1 MMATLGTFVAGQVLT
16 AAELNAIGTATA
28 FTPTWTNLTV
38 GDATVTGNY
47 WRINEL
53 VFWKVELI
61 WGTTTSASGN
71 VAIEYPVAGG
81 LTYANAVGGSV
92 YFEDASGGDFYGALY
107 RFTSGR
113 ATVVALNVAGTYASP
128 TAMTGTV
135 PFTWTSTDRLLI
147 EDWYTL

>member
-1 MMATLGTFVAGQVLT
+1 MATLGTFTAGQVLT

-38 GDATVTGNY
+38 GDGTVTANY
-47 WRINEL
+47 WQINEL

-71 VAIEYPVAGG
+71 VEIDYPVAGG
-81 LTYANAVGGSV
+81 STFSNAVGGSV
-92 YFEDASGGDFYGALY
+92 QFDDNNSTDFFGVLY
-107 RFTSGR
+107 RNNTAR
-113 ATVVALNVAGTYASP
+113 ARIVALNVAGTYATQ
-128 TAMTGTV
+128 TAMTATV

-147 EDWYTL
+147 EDWYTV